1 MIERYA
7 LVSGRIRADIVDL
20 DRVVERAIQA
30 MQHSSTRP
38 SEQSF
43 LVDAA
48 ALNLH
53 DFYAGLERL
62 FQHIALNV
70 DRVVPEG
77 RDWHRELLRQMSAE
91 APGIRPPVLSPEAS
105 RALDEYLRFRHIVRH
120 VYAFEF
126 DADRVWRLVERV
138 GDCHARARAD
148 LLAFSDYLESL
159 ARAG

>member
-7 LVSGRIRADIVDL
+7 LVSGRIRAEMADL
-20 DRVVERAIQA
+20 EQAVTRAIQA
-30 MQHSSTRP
+30 MQHSKMRP
-38 SEQSF
+38 AEQSL

-53 DFYAGLERL
+53 DFYTGLERL
-62 FQHIALNV
+62 FQQVALNV

-91 APGIRPPVLSPEAS
+91 VPGVRPAVLSHETV
-105 RALDEYLRFRHIVRH
+105 RALDEYLRFRHIVRN

-126 DADRVWRLVERV
+126 DSDRVWRLVERV
-138 GDCHARARAD
+138 EDCHARARAD
-148 LLAFSDYLESL
+148 LLAFSDYLESV

>member
-7 LVSGRIRADIVDL
+7 LVSGRIRAEMADL

-30 MQHSSTRP
+30 MRHSRTSP
-38 SEQSF
+38 VEQPF

-62 FQHIALNV
+62 FQQIALNV
-70 DRVVPEG
+70 DRVAPDG
-77 RDWHRELLRQMSAE
+77 RDWHRELLRQMSVE
-91 APGIRPPVLSPEAS
+91 APGICPAVLSAETA
-105 RALDEYLRFRHIVRH
+105 RALDEYLRFRHVVRN
-120 VYAFEF
+120 VYAF
-126 DADRVWRLVERV
+126 DLDPDRVWRLVERV

-148 LLAFSDYLESL
+148 LLAFSDYLENL

>member
-7 LVSGRIRADIVDL
+7 LVSGRIRAEMGDL
-20 DRVVERAIQA
+20 NRVVERAIQA
-30 MQHSSTRP
+30 MQHCETRP
-38 SEQSF
+38 GEQSF

-53 DFYAGLERL
+53 DFYTGLERL

-91 APGIRPPVLSPEAS
+91 APGIRPAVLSPDAS
-105 RALDEYLRFRHIVRH
+105 RALDEYLRFRHIVRN

-126 DADRVWRLVERV
+126 DPDRVWRLVERL
-138 GDCHARARAD
+138 GDCYGRARSD